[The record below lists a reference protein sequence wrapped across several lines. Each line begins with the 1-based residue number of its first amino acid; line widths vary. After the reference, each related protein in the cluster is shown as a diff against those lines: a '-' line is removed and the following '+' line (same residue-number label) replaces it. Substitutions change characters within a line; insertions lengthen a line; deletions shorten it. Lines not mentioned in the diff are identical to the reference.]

1 MQPYLA
7 VAAGGAIGATL
18 RFAVAQLALNRW
30 GSNFP
35 WGTLAVNLV
44 GSLLIGLCWQ
54 LFEKWQISPNQRVL
68 LFVGIFGGF
77 TTFSSYA
84 LESLR
89 LLQEGRLQVGLIY
102 MVGSNLG
109 GLTAVF
115 LGYLLGRLL
124 AR

>member
-18 RFAVAQLALNRW
+18 RFAVAQFTLNRW
-30 GSNFP
+30 GSNLP

-115 LGYLLGRLL
+115 LGYLIGRLL

>member
-18 RFAVAQLALNRW
+18 RFAVAQFTLNRW

-54 LFEKWQISPNQRVL
+54 LFEKWQISPNQRVF

-89 LLQEGRLQVGLIY
+89 LLQEGRLQIGLIY

-115 LGYLLGRLL
+115 LGYLIGWLL

>member
-115 LGYLLGRLL
+115 LGYLIGRLL

>member
-30 GSNFP
+30 GSGFP
-35 WGTLAVNLV
+35 WGTLAVNLI

-54 LFEKWQISPNQRVL
+54 LFERWQISPNARIF

-84 LESLR
+84 LESVR
-89 LLQEGRLQVGLIY
+89 LLQEGRLQIGLVY

>member
-18 RFAVAQLALNRW
+18 RFAVAQFTLNRW
-30 GSNFP
+30 GSNLP

-89 LLQEGRLQVGLIY
+89 LLQEGRLQIGLIY

-115 LGYLLGRLL
+115 LGYLIGRLL

>member
-30 GSNFP
+30 GSNLP

-54 LFEKWQISPNQRVL
+54 LFEKWQISPNQRVF

-89 LLQEGRLQVGLIY
+89 LLQEGRLQIGLIY

-115 LGYLLGRLL
+115 LGYLIGRLL

>member
-18 RFAVAQLALNRW
+18 RFAVAQFTLNRW
-30 GSNFP
+30 GSNLP

-54 LFEKWQISPNQRVL
+54 LFEKWQISPNQRVF

-89 LLQEGRLQVGLIY
+89 LLQEGRLQIGLIY

-115 LGYLLGRLL
+115 LGYLIGRLL

>member
-18 RFAVAQLALNRW
+18 RFTVSQLTLSRW
-30 GSNFP
+30 GSSFP
-35 WGTLAVNLV
+35 WGTLTVNLV

-54 LFEKWQISPNQRVL
+54 LFERWQISPNARIF

-84 LESLR
+84 LESVR
-89 LLQEGRLQVGLIY
+89 LLQERRLQMGLVY